1 MESHLLFCIN
11 SSCIRL
17 LATCLYSV
25 RKNGGL
31 GRLSVHIIHR
41 DLTEADI
48 RFLEAFSDD
57 QTQLHFISFDAKCI
71 EDSPTT
77 DRYPVEI
84 YFRLFA
90 PEILPSSIRKILY
103 LDVDTVCINPIDEL
117 YHTDIED
124 YYFAGC
130 THTRKVLTQLNA
142 IRLGVGLDSDYSYLN
157 TGVLLMNLER
167 LAEHYDRN
175 RIIDFIRRKSR
186 SLILP
191 DQDVIMALYG
201 SGIRLVDTF
210 RYNLSDRMLRLN
222 NLTPGSRHLDL
233 SDVERE
239 TSIIHYCGRYK
250 PWKPYYKGQLGRF
263 YHELERECGKYLDL
277 KSDRV

>member
-31 GRLSVHIIHR
+31 GKLSVHIIHR

-48 RFLEAFSDD
+48 RFLESFSDD

-210 RYNLSDRMLRLN
+210 RYNLAGI
-222 NLTPGSRHLDL
+222 LTFQMSRERHPLSTTAAGTNPGNHTTRASWAAFTTSL
-233 SDVERE
+233 SANAE
-239 TSIIHYCGRYK
+239 SILI
-250 PWKPYYKGQLGRF
+250 
-263 YHELERECGKYLDL
+263 
-277 KSDRV
+277 